1 MPSDNLWD
9 DNRRLWNENQG
20 LKTANDDLIRVNARL
35 GADLEEEK
43 RNAYDCHTRFVHRC
57 RAIEDL
63 EDQIRA
69 LKNEMGSETNRL
81 SKMLESQVT
90 ENRRLTFDNQRLLVE
105 VDELKKAKASDLE
118 QSKVKLAE
126 LTIYSREMKG
136 VKDAACAEM
145 LLVKEAANAKM
156 LQVKETADAKMLQVK
171 EAADAR
177 TAEADAQNELQ
188 QVQAK
193 LAKVHQSAKN
203 LAELKQILSGRVKSV
218 AAQNNVLRQE
228 VLKKRPLE
236 DGAPSPHAKAVAVAR
251 PVNQGAL
258 IETNTDLEA
267 KNSELAKANAH
278 LEAKNGKLAK
288 AKAGLVTENEVLKSY
303 NGNLE
308 EQLAKEIGKKKEL
321 EEQLAKEIAKKKEK
335 ELEKRLAAGVSR
347 NKGLEKRLAEIHRLS
362 E

>member
-20 LKTANDDLIRVNARL
+20 LKAANDDLIRVNARL

-57 RAIEDL
+57 RVIEDL

-69 LKNEMGSETNRL
+69 LKNEMGRETSRL
-81 SKMLESQVT
+81 SEMLESQVT

-145 LLVKEAANAKM
+145 LRVKEAANVRM
-156 LQVKETADAKMLQVK
+156 LQVKETADAKMLQTK
-171 EAADAR
+171 EAADAK
-177 TAEADAQNELQ
+177 TAEADRKLLDAQNELQ
-188 QVQAK
+188 QVQAE
-193 LAKVHQSAKN
+193 LAEVRQSAKN
-203 LAELKQILSGRVKSV
+203 LSELKQILSERVKSV
-218 AAQNNVLRQE
+218 ATQNNVLRQE

-236 DGAPSPHAKAVAVAR
+236 DGAPSPHAKVVVR
-251 PVNQGAL
+251 PANQGAL
-258 IETNTDLEA
+258 VESNADLEA
-267 KNSELAKANAH
+267 KNSELVKANAK
-278 LEAKNGKLAK
+278 LEAKNSELAK

-321 EEQLAKEIAKKKEK
+321 E
-335 ELEKRLAAGVSR
+335 KRLAAGVSK

>member
-20 LKTANDDLIRVNARL
+20 LKTANDDLVRVNARL

-57 RAIEDL
+57 RVIEDL

-69 LKNEMGSETNRL
+69 LKNEMGRETSRL
-81 SKMLESQVT
+81 SEMLESQVT

-145 LLVKEAANAKM
+145 LRVKEAANVRM
-156 LQVKETADAKMLQVK
+156 LQVKETADAKMLQTK
-171 EAADAR
+171 EAADAK
-177 TAEADAQNELQ
+177 TAEADRKLLDAQNELQ
-188 QVQAK
+188 QVKAE
-193 LAKVHQSAKN
+193 LAEVRQSAKN
-203 LAELKQILSGRVKSV
+203 LAELKQILSERVKSV
-218 AAQNNVLRQE
+218 ATQNNVLRQE

-236 DGAPSPHAKAVAVAR
+236 DGAPSPHAKVVVR
-251 PVNQGAL
+251 GAL
-258 IETNTDLEA
+258 IESNADLES
-267 KNSELAKANAH
+267 KNSELAKANAD

-321 EEQLAKEIAKKKEK
+321 E
-335 ELEKRLAAGVSR
+335 KRLAAGVSK

>member
-20 LKTANDDLIRVNARL
+20 LKAANDDLIRVNARL

-57 RAIEDL
+57 RVIEDL

-69 LKNEMGSETNRL
+69 LKNEMGRETSRL
-81 SKMLESQVT
+81 SEMLESQVT

-145 LLVKEAANAKM
+145 LRVKEAANVRM
-156 LQVKETADAKMLQVK
+156 LQVKETADAKMLQTK
-171 EAADAR
+171 EAADAK
-177 TAEADAQNELQ
+177 TAEADRKLLDAQNELQ
-188 QVQAK
+188 QVKAE
-193 LAKVHQSAKN
+193 LAEVRQSAKN
-203 LAELKQILSGRVKSV
+203 LSELKQILSERVKSV
-218 AAQNNVLRQE
+218 ATQNNVLRQE

-236 DGAPSPHAKAVAVAR
+236 DGAPSPHAKVVVR
-251 PVNQGAL
+251 GEL
-258 IETNTDLEA
+258 IESNADLEA
-267 KNSELAKANAH
+267 KNSELVKANAK
-278 LEAKNGKLAK
+278 LEAKNSELAK

-321 EEQLAKEIAKKKEK
+321 EKG
-335 ELEKRLAAGVSR
+335 LAAGVSK

>member
-20 LKTANDDLIRVNARL
+20 LKAANDDLIRVNARL

-57 RAIEDL
+57 RVIEDL

-69 LKNEMGSETNRL
+69 LKNEMGRETSRL
-81 SKMLESQVT
+81 SEMLESQVT

-145 LLVKEAANAKM
+145 LRVKEAANVKM
-156 LQVKETADAKMLQVK
+156 LQVKETADAKMLQTK
-171 EAADAR
+171 EAADAK
-177 TAEADAQNELQ
+177 TAEADRKLLDAQNELQ
-188 QVQAK
+188 QVKAE
-193 LAKVHQSAKN
+193 LAEVRQSAKN
-203 LAELKQILSGRVKSV
+203 LAELKQILSERVKSV
-218 AAQNNVLRQE
+218 ATQNNVLRQE

-236 DGAPSPHAKAVAVAR
+236 DGAPSPHAKVVVR
-251 PVNQGAL
+251 GAL
-258 IETNTDLEA
+258 IESNADLEAKNSELVKANAKLEA
-267 KNSELAKANAH
+267 KNSELAKA
-278 LEAKNGKLAK
+278 
-288 AKAGLVTENEVLKSY
+288 KAGLVNENEVLKSY

-321 EEQLAKEIAKKKEK
+321 E
-335 ELEKRLAAGVSR
+335 KRLAAGVSK
-347 NKGLEKRLAEIHRLS
+347 NKGLEKRQAEIHRLS
-362 E
+362 VKKKRLW

>member
-20 LKTANDDLIRVNARL
+20 LKAANDDLIRVNARL

-57 RAIEDL
+57 RVIEDL

-69 LKNEMGSETNRL
+69 LKNEMGRETSRL
-81 SKMLESQVT
+81 SEMLESQVT

-145 LLVKEAANAKM
+145 LRAKEAANVKM
-156 LQVKETADAKMLQVK
+156 LQIKETADAKMLQTK
-171 EAADAR
+171 EAADAK
-177 TAEADAQNELQ
+177 TAEADRKLLDTQNELQ
-188 QVQAK
+188 QVKAE
-193 LAKVHQSAKN
+193 LAEVRQSAKN
-203 LAELKQILSGRVKSV
+203 LAELKQILSERVKSV
-218 AAQNNVLRQE
+218 ATQNNVLRQE

-236 DGAPSPHAKAVAVAR
+236 DGAPSPHAKVVVR
-251 PVNQGAL
+251 GAL
-258 IETNTDLEA
+258 VESNADLEA
-267 KNSELAKANAH
+267 KNSELVKAKAD

-321 EEQLAKEIAKKKEK
+321 E
-335 ELEKRLAAGVSR
+335 KRLAAGVSK

>member
-20 LKTANDDLIRVNARL
+20 LKAANDDLIRVNARL

-57 RAIEDL
+57 RVIEDL

-69 LKNEMGSETNRL
+69 LKNEMGRETSRL
-81 SKMLESQVT
+81 SEMLESQVT

-145 LLVKEAANAKM
+145 LRVKEAANVRM
-156 LQVKETADAKMLQVK
+156 LQVKETADAKMLQTK
-171 EAADAR
+171 EAADAK
-177 TAEADAQNELQ
+177 TAEADRKLLDAQNELQ
-188 QVQAK
+188 QVQAE
-193 LAKVHQSAKN
+193 LAEVRQSAKN
-203 LAELKQILSGRVKSV
+203 LSELKQILSERVKSV
-218 AAQNNVLRQE
+218 ATQNNVLRQE

-236 DGAPSPHAKAVAVAR
+236 DGAPSPHAKVVVR
-251 PVNQGAL
+251 GAL
-258 IETNTDLEA
+258 VESNADLEA
-267 KNSELAKANAH
+267 KNSELVKANADLEAKNSELVKANAD

-321 EEQLAKEIAKKKEK
+321 E
-335 ELEKRLAAGVSR
+335 KRLAAGVSK

>member
-20 LKTANDDLIRVNARL
+20 LKAANDDLIRVNARL

-57 RAIEDL
+57 RVIEDL

-69 LKNEMGSETNRL
+69 LKNEMGRETNRL
-81 SKMLESQVT
+81 SEMLESQVT

-145 LLVKEAANAKM
+145 LRVKEAANVRM
-156 LQVKETADAKMLQVK
+156 LQVKETADAKMLQAK
-171 EAADAR
+171 EAADAK
-177 TAEADAQNELQ
+177 TAEADRKLLDAQNELQ
-188 QVQAK
+188 QVQAE
-193 LAKVHQSAKN
+193 LAEVRQSAKN
-203 LAELKQILSGRVKSV
+203 LSELKQILSERVKSV
-218 AAQNNVLRQE
+218 AAQNTVLRQE

-236 DGAPSPHAKAVAVAR
+236 DGAPSPHAKVVVR

-258 IETNTDLEA
+258 VESNADLEA
-267 KNSELAKANAH
+267 KNSELVKANAD

-321 EEQLAKEIAKKKEK
+321 E
-335 ELEKRLAAGVSR
+335 KRLAAGVSK

>member
-20 LKTANDDLIRVNARL
+20 LKAANDDLIRVNARL

-57 RAIEDL
+57 RVIEDL

-69 LKNEMGSETNRL
+69 LKNEMGRETSRL
-81 SKMLESQVT
+81 SEMLESQVT

-118 QSKVKLAE
+118 QSKIKLAE

-145 LLVKEAANAKM
+145 LRVKEAANVKM
-156 LQVKETADAKMLQVK
+156 LQVKETADAKMLLTK
-171 EAADAR
+171 EAADAK
-177 TAEADAQNELQ
+177 TAEADRKLLDAQNELQ
-188 QVQAK
+188 QVKAE
-193 LAKVHQSAKN
+193 LAEVRQSAKN
-203 LAELKQILSGRVKSV
+203 LAELKQILSERVKSV
-218 AAQNNVLRQE
+218 ATQNNVLRQE

-236 DGAPSPHAKAVAVAR
+236 DGAPSPHAKVVVR
-251 PVNQGAL
+251 GAL
-258 IETNTDLEA
+258 VESNADLEA
-267 KNSELAKANAH
+267 KNSELVKANAK
-278 LEAKNGKLAK
+278 LEAKNSELAK

-321 EEQLAKEIAKKKEK
+321 E
-335 ELEKRLAAGVSR
+335 KRLAAGVSK